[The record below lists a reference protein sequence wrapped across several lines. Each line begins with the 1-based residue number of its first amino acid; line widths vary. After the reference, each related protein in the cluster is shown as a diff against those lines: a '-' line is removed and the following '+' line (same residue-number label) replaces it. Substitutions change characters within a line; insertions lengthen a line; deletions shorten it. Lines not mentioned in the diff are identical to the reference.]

1 MNQRNMSKW
10 DSRPNERGGS
20 RLKFIVFV
28 VIVVAVAYSGYLY
41 IPVQFDAYRVKDA
54 MQGEVDRATALGYPV
69 TRIAEDLKKTL
80 PEYNVPADAIIT
92 PSQQQNRIFVRV
104 QYTRPIEF
112 PGYTYNYEFDHTAQS
127 TDFLTVK

>member
-10 DSRPNERGGS
+10 DSRPHERGGA

-41 IPVQFDAYRVKDA
+41 IPVQFDAYRVKDL

-69 TRIAEDLKKTL
+69 TRIAEDLKKKL

-92 PSQQQNRIFVRV
+92 PSQQQNRFYLRV

-112 PGYTYNYEFDHTAQS
+112 PGYTYNFEFDHTAQS